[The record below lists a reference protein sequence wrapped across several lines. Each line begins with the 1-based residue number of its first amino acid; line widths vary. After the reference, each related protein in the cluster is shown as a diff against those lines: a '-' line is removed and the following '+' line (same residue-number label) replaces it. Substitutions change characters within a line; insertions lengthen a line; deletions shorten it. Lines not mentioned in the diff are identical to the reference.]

1 MSLVRC
7 QDCGRHFERAADE
20 AWKRFCVPC
29 YKKSKRTESKRDF
42 SMPDSYWLD
51 RATAAE
57 RQLTELQEQLALSQQ
72 IIRQL
77 ALKKPVPAS
86 SVERELAENWRA
98 LVQLA
103 HPDKHG
109 GSQGATRVSQWLNS
123 VKGRL
128 PCG

>member
-1 MSLVRC
+1 
-7 QDCGRHFERAADE
+7 
-20 AWKRFCVPC
+20 
-29 YKKSKRTESKRDF
+29 
-42 SMPDSYWLD
+42 MPDSYWLD
-51 RATAAE
+51 RATTAE

-109 GSQGATRVSQWLNS
+109 GSQGATRLTQWLND

-128 PCG
+128 PCD